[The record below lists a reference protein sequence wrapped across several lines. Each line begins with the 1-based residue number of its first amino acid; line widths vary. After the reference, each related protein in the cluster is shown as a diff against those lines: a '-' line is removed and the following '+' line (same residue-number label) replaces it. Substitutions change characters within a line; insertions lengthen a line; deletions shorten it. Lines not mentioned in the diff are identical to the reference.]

1 MNILKDYHYNWHK
14 PFKAFKCLCRNCWQR
29 ITRGYCEWDL
39 MWFDDYQVKLLINV
53 LDDLEK
59 KIWETSGERVDY
71 REDNKPLPVSKLCDE
86 LFIAREQLKAS
97 IDRTVSFAER
107 RALRDKAFKTINY
120 YFDNLW
126 W

>member
-1 MNILKDYHYNWHK
+1 
-14 PFKAFKCLCRNCWQR
+14 
-29 ITRGYCEWDL
+29 

-53 LDDLEK
+53 LNDLEK
-59 KIWETSGERVDY
+59 KIWETSGERINY
-71 REDNKPLPVSKLCDE
+71 REDNKPLPATKLCDE

-97 IDRTVSFAER
+97 ADRTVSFTER